1 MADSYVCSG
10 AIMRCTMGTSQAKLT
25 VLPIR
30 TVYLTGQPM
39 ANISDHVSFVNLA
52 PFGRCRSMGFPA
64 TASATAAHHG
74 HLTPMPCM
82 HNTPFPW
89 MDGKN
94 DYIIKGDP
102 ALLKSS
108 TCACIWGGT
117 ISLVTDGQNDTGPAD
132 MSKKDT
138 EDFESEQQAEEGLD
152 VDSILDGIQTALD
165 IAGLLPGVGAIPDLT
180 NVAISAFRGD
190 WVGAGISLVAAIPG
204 IGDAATATK
213 LVRNGVKSAAKNAA
227 KDAAKSV
234 AKGVAKD
241 VGKNAAKD
249 VGKNAA
255 KDAGKGAAKDVGKN
269 AAKDAGKG
277 AAKDTGKNTT
287 KTVNKNAANNSPQ
300 PAKGKDVKT
309 TDASNKKFLEA
320 TQHNKTSRTVNPN
333 DNFDFSKT
341 GNNGSN
347 PFKNDRITADD
358 NYQVDYGKPNVFEN
372 TSKPT
377 VDNFT
382 VDNNKPNIFEN
393 AGKATEG
400 SKKIDGN
407 SPKAL
412 EDTVKQMEKD
422 SKSYPLGH
430 NLDIKG

>member
-30 TVYLTGQPM
+30 TVFLTGQPM

-108 TCACIWGGT
+108 TCACMWGGT

-138 EDFESEQQAEEGLD
+138 EDFESEQQIEEGLD

-180 NVAISAFRGD
+180 NAAISAFRGD

-227 KDAAKSV
+227 KDAAKG
-234 AKGVAKD
+234 AA
-241 VGKNAAKD
+241 KNAAKD
-249 VGKNAA
+249 AGKGVA
-255 KDAGKGAAKDVGKN
+255 KDAGKGAAKDAGRSGTKDMGKSVS
-269 AAKDAGKG
+269 KDA
-277 AAKDTGKNTT
+277 GKNTT
-287 KTVNKNAANNSPQ
+287 KTIEKNAANNSPQ
-300 PAKGKDVKT
+300 STIGKDVKT
-309 TDASNKKFLEA
+309 AESSNKKFLEA
-320 TQHNKTSRTVNPN
+320 TQRKETSRTVNT
-333 DNFDFSKT
+333 DDTFDFSKT
-341 GNNGSN
+341 GNNSSN
-347 PFKNDRITADD
+347 PFKNDGITTDT
-358 NYQVDYGKPNVFEN
+358 NYTVDPNKPNIFENAGKPTDGNY
-372 TSKPT
+372 T
-377 VDNFT
+377 VDP
-382 VDNNKPNIFEN
+382 NKPNIFEN

-400 SKKIDGN
+400 GKKIDGK